1 MYLKKLSDGKEYHF
15 TNIEEF
21 SFDKG
26 TGVEGFSF
34 PEMEEQ
40 EIIKISG
47 VNFNLNISFKII
59 NSEDDT
65 SNGTNSSPV
74 KTISEQIV
82 YLLNNFITAEIQ
94 TMTVGATSSEGYVL
108 NLSELGL
115 KISGIPQRLQ
125 IRQRGGEV
133 SMVYASLSFVVHKV
147 EVV

>member
-59 NSEDDT
+59 DSESDT

-94 TMTVGATSSEGYVL
+94 TMTVGTTSSEGYEL
-108 NLSELGL
+108 YLSELGL

>member
-1 MYLKKLSDGKEYHF
+1 MYLKKLSDGKQYHF

-59 NSEDDT
+59 DSESDT

-94 TMTVGATSSEGYVL
+94 TMTVGITSSEGYEL
-108 NLSELGL
+108 YLSELGL

-133 SMVYASLSFVVHKV
+133 NMVYASLSFVVHKV